1 MSPDTALILAIIDT
15 SRALDIVA
23 DAVLKGSAILLLAW
37 VASPLWK
44 HAAAATRHMIWTVA
58 LLAIL
63 LTPALRGVLP
73 DYTVPLLPAPHELT
87 SQSTTHTTPHRDAL
101 ANSPPDSRGSRPEL
115 RAGRIA
121 DTGGSL
127 PNAQTPS
134 DSPRTSAG
142 RRERAF
148 GWPLLA
154 LFVWC
159 AGALLALARF
169 AAARITMR
177 RLIRHARPIVS
188 PDWLRDLKDASF
200 RLGVR
205 RTVRLLW
212 NLAAMVPLTARTFRP
227 VVLLPAQARDW
238 PIGRRRA
245 VLLHELAHVQRHDC
259 FVQLPAQ
266 LACILLW
273 FNPLVWMTARRAR
286 MERERACDDLVLAA
300 GTRPSDYAGHLIE
313 VARAFYDTP
322 LQPAGVL
329 AMARRGEVER
339 RILYILEPCRNRG
352 GSSRMIKMTTFL
364 FTLAFVPPLAALQLW
379 SAPTGVQ
386 PATLSLV
393 ANEAASVAAPEAPD
407 ERDDLIR
414 KLQID
419 LAEADRRARRALRAA
434 EEAARRAEEETRRA
448 RQESEKAKKIK
459 SFMEQMLA
467 STDPVRSSD
476 ETLDLFDRAAE
487 RVEEALGEHPAAAA
501 SVRNSIAQAYQ
512 QLGLHSDAQR
522 ALRALLTAQAMTLGS
537 EASDLTKS
545 AADLLRLN
553 ALHNQLPNTDA
564 ALYLKALEQNR
575 AKASDASVRTQ
586 DALSRLANVLRTT
599 RDDSESDGATS
610 AALKNYRELLS
621 RAHPTS
627 IETLR
632 RLGLWQRDK
641 GQLAQ
646 AEKALRAALTLQR
659 RASDVVDSETL
670 TTLNLLGLLLKNQ
683 GRPAEARDRLAEA
696 LNQAI
701 ASHPEEH
708 PLIRDLQKLL
718 QKYAE
723 SETERP

>member
-1 MSPDTALILAIIDT
+1 MSPDAALILAIIDT
-15 SRALDIVA
+15 SRALDVVA

-44 HAAAATRHMIWTVA
+44 HAAAATRHMIWTAA

-63 LTPALRGVLP
+63 LTPALRWVLP
-73 DYTVPLLPAPHELT
+73 GYSVPLLPAPHEPT
-87 SQSTTHTTPHRDAL
+87 AQITTRNTPQRDAL
-101 ANSPPDSRGSRPEL
+101 ANSPPDSRGPRPEV
-115 RAGRIA
+115 RAGPIA
-121 DTGGSL
+121 DSGGSL
-127 PNAQTPS
+127 PYAQTPRE
-134 DSPRTSAG
+134 SPRTPAG

-148 GWPLLA
+148 GWPRLA
-154 LFVWC
+154 LFAWC

-169 AAARITMR
+169 AAARVTTR

-212 NLAAMVPLTARTFRP
+212 NLAAMVPLTARILRP

-245 VLLHELAHVQRHDC
+245 VLLHELAHVRRRDC
-259 FVQLPAQ
+259 FLQLPAQ
-266 LACILLW
+266 LACVLLW

-300 GTRPSDYAGHLIE
+300 GTRPSDYAGHLID

-352 GSSRMIKMTTFL
+352 GSSLMMKMTAFL
-364 FTLAFVPPLAALQLW
+364 ITLAFVPPLAALQLW
-379 SAPTGVQ
+379 SAPTAAQ

-393 ANEAASVAAPEAPD
+393 ANEAASLAALEAPD

-414 KLQID
+414 KLQSD

-448 RQESEKAKKIK
+448 RQESEKVKQIK

-467 STDPVRSSD
+467 ATDPVRSSD
-476 ETLDLFDRAAE
+476 ETLDLLGRAAE
-487 RVEEALGEHPAAAA
+487 RVEEVSGERPAEAA
-501 SVRNSIAQAYQ
+501 SVQNSLAQAYQ

-522 ALRALLTAQAMTLGS
+522 VRRALLKAQTTTLGS
-537 EASDLTKS
+537 EASDLTKF
-545 AADLLRLN
+545 AADLVRLN
-553 ALHNQLPNTDA
+553 ALQNQLPNADA
-564 ALYLKALEQNR
+564 ALYIKALEQYR
-575 AKASDASVRTQ
+575 AKASDAGAGTQ
-586 DALSRLANVLRTT
+586 DALIRLANVYRNA
-599 RDDSESDGATS
+599 RDDSASDGATN

-632 RLGLWQRDK
+632 RLGLWQRDT

-646 AEKALRAALTLQR
+646 AEKAFREALTLQR
-659 RASDVVDSETL
+659 RASDIVDSETL
-670 TTLNLLGLLLKNQ
+670 TALNHLGLLLKHQ
-683 GRPAEARDRLAEA
+683 ARPAEARDRLAEA
-696 LNQAI
+696 LHQAI

-718 QKYAE
+718 EKYAE
-723 SETERP
+723 SEAERP

>member
-1 MSPDTALILAIIDT
+1 MSPDTALILAIIDI

-37 VASPLWK
+37 VTSPLWK
-44 HAAAATRHMIWTVA
+44 HAAAATRHMIWTAA

-63 LTPALRGVLP
+63 LTPVLRGVLP

-87 SQSTTHTTPHRDAL
+87 AQSTTRTTPQRDAL
-101 ANSPPDSRGSRPEL
+101 ANSPPDSRESRPEL

-142 RRERAF
+142 RHERAF
-148 GWPLLA
+148 GWPRLA

-169 AAARITMR
+169 AAARITTR

-188 PDWLRDLKDASF
+188 PDWLRDLKDSSF

-212 NLAAMVPLTARTFRP
+212 NRAAMVPLTARTFRP

-352 GSSRMIKMTTFL
+352 GSSRMMKMTAFL

-414 KLQID
+414 KLQSD
-419 LAEADRRARRALRAA
+419 LADADRRARRALRAA

-448 RQESEKAKKIK
+448 RHESEKVKQIK
-459 SFMEQMLA
+459 SIMEQMLA

-476 ETLDLFDRAAE
+476 EPLDLFDRAAE
-487 RVEEALGEHPAAAA
+487 RVEEALGEHPAEAA
-501 SVRNSIAQAYQ
+501 SLRNSIAQAYQ

-522 ALRALLTAQAMTLGS
+522 ALRALLTAQAVTLGS

-545 AADLLRLN
+545 AADLVRLN
-553 ALHNQLPNTDA
+553 ALQTSSEV
-564 ALYLKALEQNR
+564 ALYLKALEQTR
-575 AKASDASVRTQ
+575 AKTSDASVRTQ
-586 DALSRLANVLRTT
+586 DALSRLANVLRIT
-599 RDDSESDGATS
+599 RDDAESDGVTS

-646 AEKALRAALTLQR
+646 AEKALRAALKLQR

-670 TTLNLLGLLLKNQ
+670 TNLNLLGLLLKNQ

-718 QKYAE
+718 EKYAE